1 MSGQRGGT
9 VVTQRVRPCAPA
21 HGETQVIEKQVIETQ
36 ATPSAG
42 SADPGHGDTQKEAVI
57 ARRIRAQ
64 GLVAGRPLGAVAV
77 AIHDECE
84 PVFGTT
90 WIRAYRLAAG
100 TALADIVEQVK
111 AWYEQEGRS
120 APRFSETLLSAYES
134 GHKRP
139 GPEYL
144 HYLCAVFRADPGDLG
159 FPDRCFCGRSHRGA
173 GRGVELALA
182 GGEPGGMAAGGG
194 RGRDS
199 SAGGRAESAGD
210 MRDYSGATGEEHDDV
225 LRRTVLQLIAGG
237 GVSLDSHFFGAVDGV
252 RRRLDDALLS
262 SGVAATT
269 LDQWEEATAGYGRQ
283 YMTVPPLRLLCDV
296 LLDLGDVRRMCEMR
310 QSIEAQERL
319 CRLAAQLA
327 ALTGMT
333 MIDVGDHRLARSF
346 FRTARTAADETG
358 DRALRAWVVARE
370 ALVPLYYG
378 DSREALRLARISQDL
393 AGRTPCAAG
402 VLAPMVEAR
411 ALAKAGPGHP
421 AATEHAQR
429 AIARAHAMFAQ
440 LGADQRSDTAFGY
453 TERQLL
459 FHQGEALAELGAAE
473 ADRVLAEALAAYPA
487 TERLDRSLILFD
499 RAMCRLARGE
509 VEEALRIAE
518 ETLNELPADYR
529 PEIVLHRAR
538 NLAGAALAQTGSNAT
553 AQSFR
558 DQLAALPAMSA

>member
-1 MSGQRGGT
+1 M
-9 VVTQRVRPCAPA
+9 
-21 HGETQVIEKQVIETQ
+21 
-36 ATPSAG
+36 
-42 SADPGHGDTQKEAVI
+42 QKEAVI

-64 GLVAGRPLGAVAV
+64 GLVAGRPLNAVAM

-100 TALADIVEQVK
+100 NALADIVEQVK
-111 AWYEQEGRS
+111 AWYEHESRPM
-120 APRFSETLLSAYES
+120 PRFSETLLSAYES

-144 HYLCAVFRADPGDLG
+144 HYLCAVFRADPEDLG
-159 FPDRCFCGRSHRGA
+159 YPNRCFCGRSHRGA
-173 GRGVELALA
+173 GHGADQA
-182 GGEPGGMAAGGG
+182 SGAGEPGGTAAGGG
-194 RGRDS
+194 RGREGIAGGRGG
-199 SAGGRAESAGD
+199 SAGGV
-210 MRDYSGATGEEHDDV
+210 RDYFGETGEEQDDV
-225 LRRTVLQLIAGG
+225 LRRTLLQLIAGA
-237 GVSLDSHFFGAVDGV
+237 GVPLDSHFFGAVDGV

-269 LDQWEEATAGYGRQ
+269 LDQWEEATASYGRQ

-296 LLDLGDVRRMCEMR
+296 LLDLGDVRRMCETR

-370 ALVPLYYG
+370 GLVPLYYG

-393 AGRTPCAAG
+393 AGRAPCAAG
-402 VLAPMVEAR
+402 VLAPMIEAR

-421 AATEHAQR
+421 AATEQAQR

-440 LGADQRSDTAFGY
+440 LGSDQRSDTAFGY
-453 TERQLL
+453 TKRQFL
-459 FHQGEALAELGAAE
+459 FHHGEALAELGAAE
-473 ADRVLAEALAAYPA
+473 ADRVLAEALDAYPA

-499 RAMCRLARGE
+499 RAMCQLARGE
-509 VEEALRIAE
+509 VEEAVRIGE
-518 ETLNELPADYR
+518 ETLNGLPADYR

-538 NLAGAALAQTGSNAT
+538 DLAGAAVARTGSDAT
-553 AQSFR
+553 AQGIR
-558 DQLAALPAMSA
+558 DQLAALPAAVSA

>member
-1 MSGQRGGT
+1 MG
-9 VVTQRVRPCAPA
+9 PA
-21 HGETQVIEKQVIETQ
+21 
-36 ATPSAG
+36 
-42 SADPGHGDTQKEAVI
+42 DGDMQKEAVI

-64 GLVAGRPLGAVAV
+64 GLVAGRPISAIAV
-77 AIHDECE
+77 AIHDECD

-111 AWYEQEGRS
+111 AWYEHEGRS

-159 FPDRCFCGRSHRGA
+159 YPDRCFCGRSHRGA
-173 GRGVELALA
+173 RIGNDAAHGGGESRGAAARGSRGRDGALA
-182 GGEPGGMAAGGG
+182 GSAGNAGGM
-194 RGRDS
+194 RDS
-199 SAGGRAESAGD
+199 FCAQ
-210 MRDYSGATGEEHDDV
+210 GEEHDDV
-225 LRRTVLQLIAGG
+225 LRRTLLQLIAGS
-237 GVSLDSHFFGAVDGV
+237 GVSLDSHFFGAVEGV
-252 RRRLDDALLS
+252 RRRLDNALLS
-262 SGVAATT
+262 SGVAATM
-269 LDQWEEATAGYGRQ
+269 LDQWEETTAGYGRQ

-296 LLDLGDVRRMCEMR
+296 LLDLGDVSRMCEAR

-327 ALTGMT
+327 ALSGMT
-333 MIDVGDHRLARSF
+333 MIDVGDQRLARSF

-370 ALVPLYYG
+370 GLVPLYYG

-402 VLAPMVEAR
+402 ALAPMIEAR

-429 AIARAHAMFAQ
+429 AIARAHAVFAQ
-440 LGADQRSDTAFGY
+440 LGSEQRSDTAFGY
-453 TERQLL
+453 TERQFL
-459 FHQGEALAELGAAE
+459 FHQGEALAELGSAE
-473 ADRVLAEALAAYPA
+473 ADRVLAAALEAYPA
-487 TERLDRSLILFD
+487 SEHLDRSLISFD
-499 RAMCRLARGE
+499 RAMCMVARGE
-509 VEEALRIAE
+509 VEEALRIGE
-518 ETLNELPADYR
+518 QTISELPEDYR
-529 PEIVLHRAR
+529 PEIVLRRAR
-538 NLAGAALAQTGSNAT
+538 GLAGAAQARTGSHAKV
-553 AQSFR
+553 QSFR
-558 DQLAALPAMSA
+558 DQIAALPASVGA

>member
-1 MSGQRGGT
+1 MFGGKGAGMSGQHGGI
-9 VVTQRVRPCAPA
+9 VATQSRARSYEPSHDGAHVLPSTGPAGPA
-21 HGETQVIEKQVIETQ
+21 HG
-36 ATPSAG
+36 
-42 SADPGHGDTQKEAVI
+42 DMQKEAVI

-64 GLVAGRPLGAVAV
+64 GLVAGRPLNAVAM

-100 TALADIVEQVK
+100 NALADIVEQVK
-111 AWYEQEGRS
+111 AWYEHESRPM
-120 APRFSETLLSAYES
+120 PRFSETLLSAYES
-134 GHKRP
+134 GH
-139 GPEYL
+139 
-144 HYLCAVFRADPGDLG
+144 
-159 FPDRCFCGRSHRGA
+159 RGA
-173 GRGVELALA
+173 GHGADQA
-182 GGEPGGMAAGGG
+182 SGAGEPGGTPAGGG
-194 RGRDS
+194 RGREGIAGGRGG
-199 SAGGRAESAGD
+199 SAGGV
-210 MRDYSGATGEEHDDV
+210 RDYFGETGEEQDDV
-225 LRRTVLQLIAGG
+225 LRRTLLQLIAGA
-237 GVSLDSHFFGAVDGV
+237 GVPLDSHFFGAVDGV

-269 LDQWEEATAGYGRQ
+269 LDQWEDATASYGRQ

-296 LLDLGDVRRMCEMR
+296 LLDLGDVRRMCETR

-370 ALVPLYYG
+370 GLVPLYYG

-393 AGRTPCAAG
+393 AGRAPCAAG
-402 VLAPMVEAR
+402 VLAPMIEAR

-421 AATEHAQR
+421 AATEQAQR

-440 LGADQRSDTAFGY
+440 LGSDQRSDTAFGY
-453 TERQLL
+453 TKRQFL
-459 FHQGEALAELGAAE
+459 FHHGEALAELGAAE
-473 ADRVLAEALAAYPA
+473 ADRVLAEALDAYPA

-499 RAMCRLARGE
+499 RAMCQLARGE
-509 VEEALRIAE
+509 VEEAVRIGE
-518 ETLNELPADYR
+518 ETLNGLPADYR

-538 NLAGAALAQTGSNAT
+538 DLAGAAVARTGSDAT
-553 AQSFR
+553 AQGIR
-558 DQLAALPAMSA
+558 DQLAALPAAVSA